1 MFSEELDDLVV
12 LAQKVGHGDLIDPGE
27 TVRLLRKAADG
38 CRLEAEEIV
47 NLMAGT
53 HDPGNR
59 QAILGFSADY
69 ERPHER
75 EILLLPPLYFSSVC
89 ENQCLYCDFSSQGE
103 CLGLDDFANEF
114 TALMDMGYR
123 SIELVSSQD
132 ADLYRHGR
140 DFDVHNQMYSID
152 RALEY
157 FRVGRSKLDEN
168 GGGMLTCNVPP
179 LDTASM
185 RRLKDVGLDCFLL
198 WLECFE
204 PGQYAKLHSQTGPK
218 ANQAFRVDSFE
229 RAADAGIEHL
239 AGAFLKG
246 LSDWRREEVVLYMMD
261 RYLSTRNGRGFSI
274 IGTPRLKGRFAKS
287 ELVNRFRVSDEDYEL
302 NIALDRVLFDGIL
315 WLQTRES
322 FKLNRRFLNR
332 FGGGVIL
339 TLSCSTAPGGY
350 SRPARAKPQFPVYNE
365 RLAASVASLE
375 EDGFRVHLDW
385 DSRTLTGF
393 ARSAPRSPG
402 R

>member
-1 MFSEELDDLVV
+1 MFSDELGVLVA
-12 LAQKVGHGDLIDPGE
+12 LAQGVGHAAVAGPGE
-27 TVRLLRKAADG
+27 TLSLLEKAADG
-38 CRLEAEEIV
+38 RRLEAAEIV
-47 NLMAGT
+47 ALMNGT
-53 HDPGNR
+53 HDPSSR
-59 QAILGFSADY
+59 QTILEFSMDY
-69 ERPHER
+69 ERPHDR

-89 ENQCLYCDFSSQGE
+89 ENECLYCDFSLQGE
-103 CLGLDDFANEF
+103 RLALGAFADEF
-114 TALMDMGYR
+114 DALMGMGYR

-132 ADLYRHGR
+132 ADLYRHG
-140 DFDVHNQMYSID
+140 HGYSLGNQVFSID
-152 RALEY
+152 SALEY
-157 FRVGRSKLDEN
+157 FRVGRSKLDNN

-179 LDTASM
+179 LDTPSM
-185 RRLKDVGLDCFLL
+185 QRLKAAGLDCFLL

-204 PGQYAKLHSQTGPK
+204 PGQYARLHSQTGPK
-218 ANQAFRVDSFE
+218 ANQAFRLDSFE

-261 RYLSTRNGRGFSI
+261 RYLGVRNGRGFSI

-287 ELVNRFRVSDEDYEL
+287 ELVNRFKVTDGDYEL

-322 FKLNRRFLNR
+322 FKLNRKLLNR

-350 SRPARAKPQFPVYNE
+350 SRPSRAKPQFPVYNE
-365 RLAASVASLE
+365 SLAASVASLE
-375 EDGFRVHLDW
+375 EDGFQVHLDW
-385 DSRTLTGF
+385 DSQTLTDF
-393 ARSAPRSPG
+393 ARGTSRSARG
-402 R
+402 